1 MSFNVS
7 VRCVVQ
13 FNFYRVSLLAQRRC
27 SSPSAPPW
35 EKEVRLGERRFGV
48 YPRSGALC
56 ADGNRLTP
64 P

>member
-1 MSFNVS
+1 MNVS

-13 FNFYRVSLLAQRRC
+13 FNFYGVSLLAQRRC
-27 SSPSAPPW
+27 SSPRRTSFSHGG
-35 EKEVRLGERRFGV
+35 VDGERRFGV